1 MRKSRCIMT
10 TRSTHLV
17 LVPGL
22 TCTEDLFA
30 EQIAS
35 LRREVAITVADHARH
50 DTMSA
55 IARAVLATA
64 PNRFAL
70 CGLSMGGYIAFEMM
84 RQAPDRIE
92 RVALLDTS
100 ALSDTAEQNEWRL
113 KLIAMAQ
120 TGQFKSVRDTL
131 WPLFVHPA
139 RHDDAALKRAV
150 FKMMDDTGPEIFI
163 RQQKAI
169 MSRPDSRSSLGA
181 VHCPTLV
188 LVGNE
193 DSLTPVSAARTI
205 ADGIAG
211 SKLEIVQ
218 GCGHLSAMERP
229 DAVTEALRTWM
240 AL

>member
-1 MRKSRCIMT
+1 MT
-10 TRSTHLV
+10 ARPTHLV

-22 TCTEDLFA
+22 ACTEELFA

-35 LRREVAITVADHARH
+35 LQGEVAISVADHARH

-55 IARAVLATA
+55 IARAILATA

-70 CGLSMGGYIAFEMM
+70 CGLSMGGYIAFEMV

-92 RVALLDTS
+92 RLALLNTS
-100 ALSDTAEQNEWRL
+100 ALPDTPEQSERRL
-113 KLIAMAQ
+113 TLIAMAQ
-120 TGQFKSVRDTL
+120 SGEFKSVRDTL
-131 WPLFVHPA
+131 WPLLVHQA

-150 FKMMDDTGPEIFI
+150 FKMMDDTGPETFI

-169 MSRPDSRSSLGA
+169 ISRPDSRSSLGMI
-181 VHCPTLV
+181 HCPTLV

-193 DSLTPVSAARTI
+193 DALTPVSVALTI

-211 SKLEIVQ
+211 SKLDIVQ
-218 GCGHLSAMERP
+218 DCGHLSTMERP
-229 DAVTEALRTWM
+229 DAVTEALRAWIG
-240 AL
+240 L

>member
-1 MRKSRCIMT
+1 MT
-10 TRSTHLV
+10 GRSSCLV

-22 TCTEDLFA
+22 ACTEDLYA

-35 LRREVAITVADHARH
+35 LRGGVAITVADHARH

-70 CGLSMGGYIAFEMM
+70 CGLSMGGYIAFEMV

-92 RVALLDTS
+92 RLALLDTS
-100 ALSDTAEQNEWRL
+100 ALSDTPEQTEWRL

-120 TGQFKSVRDTL
+120 TGEFKSVRNAL
-131 WPLFVHPA
+131 WPLFVHRA
-139 RHDDAALKRAV
+139 RHDDVALKRAV
-150 FKMMDDTGPEIFI
+150 FKMMDDTGPETFI

-181 VHCPTLV
+181 IHCPTLV
-188 LVGNE
+188 VMGNE
-193 DSLTPVSAARTI
+193 DFLTPISAARTI

-211 SKLEIVQ
+211 SKLEVVQ
-218 GCGHLSAMERP
+218 DCGHLSTMEQP
-229 DAVTEALRTWM
+229 DAVTRALRSWI